1 MLIRGPAPEERSVLG
16 VWEYRSAYHA
26 WNRAAVDFAGPVP
39 RGASGQNRAIVS
51 DPARNLVLLVLGGNE
66 GRAAVYGVRYSK
78 QRGCWPG
85 RETWRLS
92 DRRLKPEVDMQLPLL
107 K

>member
-16 VWEYRSAYHA
+16 VWEYRSAYNA

-66 GRAAVYGVRYSK
+66 GQAAVYGVRYSA
-78 QRGCWPG
+78 QRDAG
-85 RETWRLS
+85 RAAKRGG
-92 DRRLKPEVDMQLPLL
+92 
-107 K
+107 